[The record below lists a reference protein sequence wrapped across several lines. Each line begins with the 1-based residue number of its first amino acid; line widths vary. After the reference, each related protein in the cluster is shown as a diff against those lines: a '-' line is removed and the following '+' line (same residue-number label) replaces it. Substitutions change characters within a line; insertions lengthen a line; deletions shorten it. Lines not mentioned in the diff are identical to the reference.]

1 MKIFKIVMVEIL
13 ILLMAAAMFATRPQ
27 VKISKKFKES
37 NQDLNLAEEY
47 KNFNELYFLNQLPK
61 NTRVEWANLED
72 DLGQFFVTGTPGI
85 AHILIDR
92 KGNPYPKYVRAA
104 LLHEMCHEKVDLL
117 SPEFDEHGHNW
128 QGCMVDLAV
137 HGAFHDIW

>member
-1 MKIFKIVMVEIL
+1 
-13 ILLMAAAMFATRPQ
+13 MFATRPQ

-61 NTRVEWANLED
+61 NTKVEWADLEE
-72 DLGQFFVTGTPGI
+72 DLAQFFITGTPGI

-117 SPEFDEHGHNW
+117 NPEFDEHGHNW